1 MSLIAAVAVPRD
13 HRGIA
18 EAPDPGTRPLPD
30 GGRPTEAPQVAPG
43 QQPARN
49 GRSNGANGQWSRHG
63 GPWAH
68 RYGPWSDMRHRHD
81 HHHVGRRLRC
91 LRRSPDNRVLGG
103 VCGGISRATGIDV
116 TWVRIG
122 FVLLA
127 IATGVA
133 VFVYAMAWLLIPMEG
148 ETSQHLLAGHQRP
161 PGHPPDRRHPHPA
174 AHRDAADHEHPARRR
189 SSGSS
194 GWPTFLAVGVVVLIW
209 RNANESEKAFIDSD
223 VVPLLGGDTHGQGR
237 RWLIARVVVGV
248 LIAAGGIVLLVE
260 GHTTVAA
267 LRPVGGAVLVV
278 AASVI
283 IFGPW
288 WLSLVR
294 DLIAERQA
302 RALAEERAQMAAHVH
317 DSVLQTLALIQR
329 SSDDPQNVV
338 RLARAQ
344 ERELRAWLFEGR
356 PPGAIGEDATMLA
369 EGVGLLQ
376 RQVEA
381 DHGIAVQVVLVGDCE
396 LDDALRALLDAA
408 REATVNAAKWS
419 GADQVSV
426 YAEVE
431 PDTVMLYVRDRGRGF
446 DPDAVPEDRQGIAQ
460 SIRARM
466 ARFGGSAVVRSA
478 PGEGA
483 EVQLSMPRRERV
495 K

>member
-1 MSLIAAVAVPRD
+1 
-13 HRGIA
+13 
-18 EAPDPGTRPLPD
+18 
-30 GGRPTEAPQVAPG
+30 
-43 QQPARN
+43 
-49 GRSNGANGQWSRHG
+49 
-63 GPWAH
+63 
-68 RYGPWSDMRHRHD
+68 
-81 HHHVGRRLRC
+81 
-91 LRRSPDNRVLGG
+91 VLGG
-103 VCGGISRATGIDV
+103 VCGAVSRETGIDAM
-116 TWVRIG
+116 WVRIG

-127 IATGVA
+127 IASGVM
-133 VFVYAMAWLLIPMEG
+133 VFVYAIAWLMIPMEG
-148 ETSQHLLAGHQRP
+148 ETGNIYSRAIN
-161 PGHPPDRRHPHPA
+161 DRRGIRTVA
-174 AHRDAADHEHPARRR
+174 AILIPLLIAVQFIT
-189 SSGSS
+189 SSLHVPFIGFL
-194 GWPTFLAVGVVVLIW
+194 GWPTFLAVGVIILIW
-209 RNANESEKAFIDSD
+209 RNAGESEKAFIDQD
-223 VVPLLGGDTHGQGR
+223 VVPLLGTDTHGKGR
-237 RWLIARVVVGV
+237 RVLLARVIVGV
-248 LIAAGGIVLLVE
+248 LIGAVGIGVLVA
-260 GHTTVAA
+260 GHTTAAA
-267 LRPVGGAVLVV
+267 LRPVGGAALVI
-278 AASVI
+278 AASII

-288 WLSLVR
+288 WLSLLR

-329 SSDDPQNVV
+329 SSDDPQHVV

-344 ERELRAWLFEGR
+344 ERELRSWLFEGR
-356 PPGAIGEDATMLA
+356 PPGAIGGDATMLG
-369 EGVGLLQ
+369 EGIGLLQ

-381 DHGIAVQVVLVGDCE
+381 DHGIAVQVVMVGDCP

-431 PDTVMLYVRDRGRGF
+431 TNSVMLYVRDRGSGF
-446 DPDAVPEDRQGIAQ
+446 DPEAVPEDRQGIAQ

-478 PGEGA
+478 PREGA

>member
-1 MSLIAAVAVPRD
+1 VLVIAAAV
-13 HRGIA
+13 
-18 EAPDPGTRPLPD
+18 
-30 GGRPTEAPQVAPG
+30 V
-43 QQPARN
+43 
-49 GRSNGANGQWSRHG
+49 
-63 GPWAH
+63 
-68 RYGPWSDMRHRHD
+68 
-81 HHHVGRRLRC
+81 
-91 LRRSPDNRVLGG
+91 
-103 VCGGISRATGIDV
+103 
-116 TWVRIG
+116 
-122 FVLLA
+122 
-127 IATGVA
+127 
-133 VFVYAMAWLLIPMEG
+133 
-148 ETSQHLLAGHQRP
+148 
-161 PGHPPDRRHPHPA
+161 
-174 AHRDAADHEHPARRR
+174 
-189 SSGSS
+189 
-194 GWPTFLAVGVVVLIW
+194 
-209 RNANESEKAFIDSD
+209 
-223 VVPLLGGDTHGQGR
+223 
-237 RWLIARVVVGV
+237 
-248 LIAAGGIVLLVE
+248 
-260 GHTTVAA
+260 
-267 LRPVGGAVLVV
+267 
-278 AASVI
+278 

-329 SSDDPQNVV
+329 SSEDPQHVV
-338 RLARAQ
+338 QLARAQ

-381 DHGIAVQVVLVGDCE
+381 DHGIAVQVVMVGDCP
-396 LDDALRALLDAA
+396 LDDALRAVLDAA

-431 PDTVMLYVRDRGRGF
+431 TDTVMVYVRDRGRGF
-446 DPDAVPEDRQGIAQ
+446 DPDDVPDDRQGITQ
-460 SIRARM
+460 SIEARV

-495 K
+495 R

>member
-1 MSLIAAVAVPRD
+1 M
-13 HRGIA
+13 
-18 EAPDPGTRPLPD
+18 
-30 GGRPTEAPQVAPG
+30 
-43 QQPARN
+43 
-49 GRSNGANGQWSRHG
+49 
-63 GPWAH
+63 
-68 RYGPWSDMRHRHD
+68 
-81 HHHVGRRLRC
+81 
-91 LRRSPDNRVLGG
+91 
-103 VCGGISRATGIDV
+103 
-116 TWVRIG
+116 WVRIG

-127 IATGVA
+127 IASGVM

-148 ETSQHLLAGHQRP
+148 DSGAIYSRAIT
-161 PGHPPDRRHPHPA
+161 DRRGIRTIA
-174 AHRDAADHEHPARRR
+174 AIVLPLLIAVQFITSTLHV
-189 SSGSS
+189 SFIGFL
-194 GWPTFLAVGVVVLIW
+194 GWPTFLAIGVLVLIW
-209 RNANESEKAFIDSD
+209 RNAGESEKAFIDED
-223 VVPLLGGDTHGQGR
+223 VMPLLGTDRHGKGR
-237 RWLIARVVVGV
+237 RWLIARVVLGILVG
-248 LIAAGGIVLLVE
+248 AAGIAVLVG

-267 LRPVGGAVLVV
+267 LRPVGGAVLVI
-278 AASVI
+278 AAAVV

-329 SSDDPQNVV
+329 SSDDPQQVV
-338 RLARAQ
+338 QLARAQ

-381 DHGIAVQVVLVGDCE
+381 DRGIAVQVVMVGDCP
-396 LDDALRALLDAA
+396 LDDALRAVLDAA

-431 PDTVMLYVRDRGRGF
+431 TDSVMVYVRDRGRGF

-460 SIRARM
+460 SIRARV

>member
-1 MSLIAAVAVPRD
+1 M
-13 HRGIA
+13 
-18 EAPDPGTRPLPD
+18 
-30 GGRPTEAPQVAPG
+30 
-43 QQPARN
+43 
-49 GRSNGANGQWSRHG
+49 
-63 GPWAH
+63 
-68 RYGPWSDMRHRHD
+68 
-81 HHHVGRRLRC
+81 
-91 LRRSPDNRVLGG
+91 LGG
-103 VCGGISRATGIDV
+103 VCGAVSSATGIDV

-127 IATGVA
+127 IASGVM

-148 ETSQHLLAGHQRP
+148 ETGNIYSRAVS
-161 PGHPPDRRHPHPA
+161 DRRGIRLVVAVLVPLLIAVQLITSTLHVPFV
-174 AHRDAADHEHPARRR
+174 
-189 SSGSS
+189 GFI
-194 GWPTFLAVGVVVLIW
+194 GWPTFLAIGVIILIW
-209 RNANESEKAFIDSD
+209 RNANENEKAFIDND
-223 VVPLLGGDTHGQGR
+223 VVPLFGADTHGQGR
-237 RWLIARVVVGV
+237 HWLIARVLVGAIV
-248 LIAAGGIVLLVE
+248 GACGIALLVM

-267 LRPVGGAVLVV
+267 LRPVGGAALVV

-329 SSDDPQNVV
+329 SADDPQNVV

-356 PPGAIGEDATMLA
+356 PPGAIGEDATMLG

-381 DHGIAVQVVLVGDCE
+381 DHGIAVQVVMVGDCE
-396 LDDALRALLDAA
+396 LDEALRALLDAA

-419 GADQVSV
+419 GVDQVSL

-431 PDTVMLYVRDRGRGF
+431 ADTVMLYVRDRGCGF
-446 DPDAVPEDRQGIAQ
+446 DPAAVPDDRQGIAQ
-460 SIRARM
+460 SIQARM
-466 ARFGGSAVVRSA
+466 ARFGGTAVVRSA
-478 PGEGA
+478 LGEGA
-483 EVQLSMPRRERV
+483 EVQLSMPRRARV

>member
-1 MSLIAAVAVPRD
+1 M
-13 HRGIA
+13 
-18 EAPDPGTRPLPD
+18 RPLTE
-30 GGRPTEAPQVAPG
+30 GGRPTEPWRTAPETGNETENGTGTAAGAGARP
-43 QQPARN
+43 PAD
-49 GRSNGANGQWSRHG
+49 GRGRRRGGGRGSRT
-63 GPWAH
+63 AH
-68 RYGPWSDMRHRHD
+68 WTSGDGYGYGDRYGHWPDWRHHRHD
-81 HHHVGRRLRC
+81 RAGGKLRA
-91 LRRSPDNRVLGG
+91 LRRNPDNRVLGG
-103 VCGGISRATGIDV
+103 VCGAVSRATGIDAM
-116 TWVRIG
+116 WVRIG

-127 IATGVA
+127 IASGVI
-133 VFVYAMAWLLIPMEG
+133 VLVYAMAWLLIPMEG
-148 ETSQHLLAGHQRP
+148 ETDNIYSRAVS
-161 PGHPPDRRHPHPA
+161 DRRGIRTIA
-174 AHRDAADHEHPARRR
+174 AILIPLLIAVQFIT
-189 SSGSS
+189 SSLHVPFIGFI
-194 GWPTFLAVGVVVLIW
+194 GWPTFLAAGVIILIW
-209 RNANESEKAFIDSD
+209 RNANASEKAFIDND
-223 VVPLLGGDTHGQGR
+223 VVPLLGADTHGKGR

-248 LIAAGGIVLLVE
+248 LIGAVGIVLLVE
-260 GHTTVAA
+260 GHTTVAK
-267 LRPVGGAVLVV
+267 LRPIGGAALVI
-278 AASVI
+278 AASVV

-344 ERELRAWLFEGR
+344 ERELRAWLFDGR
-356 PPGAIGEDATMLA
+356 SPGAIGEDATMLA

-381 DHGIAVQVVLVGDCE
+381 DHGIAVQVVMVGDCE

-431 PDTVMLYVRDRGRGF
+431 TDAVMVYVRDRGLGF
-446 DPDAVPEDRQGIAQ
+446 DPDAVPEDRHGIAR
-460 SIRARM
+460 SIRARV
-466 ARFGGSAVVRSA
+466 ARFGGSAVIRSA
-478 PGEGA
+478 PGAGA

>member
-1 MSLIAAVAVPRD
+1 
-13 HRGIA
+13 
-18 EAPDPGTRPLPD
+18 
-30 GGRPTEAPQVAPG
+30 
-43 QQPARN
+43 
-49 GRSNGANGQWSRHG
+49 
-63 GPWAH
+63 
-68 RYGPWSDMRHRHD
+68 
-81 HHHVGRRLRC
+81 
-91 LRRSPDNRVLGG
+91 VLGG
-103 VCGGISRATGIDV
+103 VCGAVSRETGIDAM
-116 TWVRIG
+116 WVRIG

-127 IATGVA
+127 IASGVM

-148 ETSQHLLAGHQRP
+148 ETGNIYSRAIN
-161 PGHPPDRRHPHPA
+161 DRRGIRTIA
-174 AHRDAADHEHPARRR
+174 AILIPLLIAVQFIT
-189 SSGSS
+189 SSLHVPFIGFL
-194 GWPTFLAVGVVVLIW
+194 GWPTFLAVGVIVLIW
-209 RNANESEKAFIDSD
+209 RNAGESEKAFIDHD
-223 VVPLLGGDTHGQGR
+223 VVPLLGTDTHGKGR
-237 RWLIARVVVGV
+237 RWLLARVIVGV
-248 LIAAGGIVLLVE
+248 LIGAVGIGVLVE
-260 GHTTVAA
+260 GHTTAAA
-267 LRPVGGAVLVV
+267 LRPVGGAALVI
-278 AASVI
+278 AASIV

-356 PPGAIGEDATMLA
+356 PPGAIGGDATMLA

-381 DHGIAVQVVLVGDCE
+381 DHGIAVQVVMVGDCP

-431 PDTVMLYVRDRGRGF
+431 TNTVMLYVRDRGRGF
-446 DPDAVPEDRQGIAQ
+446 DPEAIPEDRQGIAQ

-483 EVQLSMPRRERV
+483 EVQLSVPRRERV
-495 K
+495 T

>member
-1 MSLIAAVAVPRD
+1 
-13 HRGIA
+13 
-18 EAPDPGTRPLPD
+18 
-30 GGRPTEAPQVAPG
+30 
-43 QQPARN
+43 
-49 GRSNGANGQWSRHG
+49 
-63 GPWAH
+63 
-68 RYGPWSDMRHRHD
+68 
-81 HHHVGRRLRC
+81 
-91 LRRSPDNRVLGG
+91 
-103 VCGGISRATGIDV
+103 
-116 TWVRIG
+116 
-122 FVLLA
+122 
-127 IATGVA
+127 
-133 VFVYAMAWLLIPMEG
+133 VFVYAVAWLLIPMEG
-148 ETSQHLLAGHQRP
+148 ENGNIYSRAIN
-161 PGHPPDRRHPHPA
+161 DRRGIRLIVAILLPLLIALQLITSTLHVA
-174 AHRDAADHEHPARRR
+174 FV
-189 SSGSS
+189 GFI
-194 GWPTFLAVGVVVLIW
+194 GWPTLLAVGVVILIW
-209 RNANESEKAFIDSD
+209 RNADESEKAFIDSD
-223 VVPLLGGDTHGQGR
+223 VVPLLGGDTTHGRGR
-237 RWLIARVVVGV
+237 RWLVIRVFVGV

-267 LRPVGGAVLVV
+267 LRPVGGAALVV
-278 AASVI
+278 AAAVI

-288 WLSLVR
+288 WFSLAR

-329 SSDDPQNVV
+329 SADDPQNVV

-356 PPGAIGEDATMLA
+356 PPGAIGEDAAMLA

-381 DHGIAVQVVLVGDCE
+381 DHGISVHVVMVGDCE

-446 DPDAVPEDRQGIAQ
+446 EPEVVPEDRQGIAQ

-495 K
+495 R

>member
-1 MSLIAAVAVPRD
+1 M
-13 HRGIA
+13 
-18 EAPDPGTRPLPD
+18 
-30 GGRPTEAPQVAPG
+30 
-43 QQPARN
+43 
-49 GRSNGANGQWSRHG
+49 
-63 GPWAH
+63 
-68 RYGPWSDMRHRHD
+68 
-81 HHHVGRRLRC
+81 
-91 LRRSPDNRVLGG
+91 
-103 VCGGISRATGIDV
+103 
-116 TWVRIG
+116 WVRIG

-127 IATGVA
+127 IASGVM
-133 VFVYAMAWLLIPMEG
+133 VFVYAMAWLLIPM
-148 ETSQHLLAGHQRP
+148 AGDTGNIYSRAIR
-161 PGHPPDRRHPHPA
+161 DRRGIRTIA
-174 AHRDAADHEHPARRR
+174 AILIPLMIAVQFIT
-189 SSGSS
+189 SSLHVPFIGFL
-194 GWPTFLAVGVVVLIW
+194 GWPTFLAIGIIVLIW
-209 RNANESEKAFIDSD
+209 RNADESEKAFIDHD
-223 VVPLLGGDTHGQGR
+223 VVPLLGTDTHGKGR
-237 RWLIARVVVGV
+237 RWLIARVVLGLFVGAV
-248 LIAAGGIVLLVE
+248 GIALLVE

-267 LRPVGGAVLVV
+267 LRPVGGAALVI
-278 AASVI
+278 AASVV

-329 SSDDPQNVV
+329 SSDDPQHVV

-369 EGVGLLQ
+369 EGVGLVQ

-381 DHGIAVQVVLVGDCE
+381 DHGIAVQVVMVGDCP

-431 PDTVMLYVRDRGRGF
+431 GDTVMLYVRDRGRGF
-446 DPDAVPEDRQGIAQ
+446 DPDAVPEDRRGIAQ
-460 SIRARM
+460 SIRARV
-466 ARFGGSAVVRSA
+466 ARFGGSAIVRSA

-495 K
+495 R

>member
-1 MSLIAAVAVPRD
+1 M
-13 HRGIA
+13 
-18 EAPDPGTRPLPD
+18 
-30 GGRPTEAPQVAPG
+30 
-43 QQPARN
+43 
-49 GRSNGANGQWSRHG
+49 
-63 GPWAH
+63 
-68 RYGPWSDMRHRHD
+68 
-81 HHHVGRRLRC
+81 
-91 LRRSPDNRVLGG
+91 
-103 VCGGISRATGIDV
+103 
-116 TWVRIG
+116 WVRIG
-122 FVLLA
+122 FVLVA
-127 IATGVA
+127 IASGVM

-148 ETSQHLLAGHQRP
+148 DTGNIYSRAIS
-161 PGHPPDRRHPHPA
+161 DRRGIRTA
-174 AHRDAADHEHPARRR
+174 AAILIPLLIAVQFITSALHVPFV
-189 SSGSS
+189 GFV
-194 GWPTFLAVGVVVLIW
+194 GWPTFLAIGIIVLIW
-209 RNANESEKAFIDSD
+209 RNAGESEKAFIDDD
-223 VVPLLGGDTHGQGR
+223 VMPLLGTGTHGNR
-237 RWLIARVVVGV
+237 RWLIARVVVGLLV
-248 LIAAGGIVLLVE
+248 GAVGIAVLVE

-267 LRPVGGAVLVV
+267 LRPVGGAVLVI
-278 AASVI
+278 AAAVV

-329 SSDDPQNVV
+329 SSDDPQQVV

-356 PPGAIGEDATMLA
+356 PPGGVGEDATMLA

-381 DHGIAVQVVLVGDCE
+381 DHGIAVQVVLVGDCP

-419 GADQVSV
+419 GADQVSI

-431 PDTVMLYVRDRGRGF
+431 TDTVMLYVRDRGRGF
-446 DPDAVPEDRQGIAQ
+446 DPEAVPEDRQGIAQ
-460 SIRARM
+460 SIRARV
-466 ARFGGSAVVRSA
+466 ARFGGLAVVRSA

-483 EVQLSMPRRERV
+483 EVQLSVPRRERV

>member
-1 MSLIAAVAVPRD
+1 M
-13 HRGIA
+13 
-18 EAPDPGTRPLPD
+18 RPLTE
-30 GGRPTEAPQVAPG
+30 GGRTTEPWRTAPENENGTGTAAGAGAPP
-43 QQPARN
+43 PADGRRRGGGRGR
-49 GRSNGANGQWSRHG
+49 GRSR
-63 GPWAH
+63 AH
-68 RYGPWSDMRHRHD
+68 WTSGDGYGYGDRYGHWPDWRHHRHD
-81 HHHVGRRLRC
+81 HAGGKLRA
-91 LRRSPDNRVLGG
+91 LRRNPDNRVLGG
-103 VCGGISRATGIDV
+103 VCGAVSRATGIDAM
-116 TWVRIG
+116 WVRIG

-127 IATGVA
+127 IASGVI
-133 VFVYAMAWLLIPMEG
+133 VLVYAMAWLLIPMEG
-148 ETSQHLLAGHQRP
+148 ETDNIYSRAVS
-161 PGHPPDRRHPHPA
+161 DRRGIRTIA
-174 AHRDAADHEHPARRR
+174 AILIPLLIAVQFIT
-189 SSGSS
+189 SSLHVPFIGFI
-194 GWPTFLAVGVVVLIW
+194 GWPTFLAAGVIILIW
-209 RNANESEKAFIDSD
+209 RNANASEKAFIDND
-223 VVPLLGGDTHGQGR
+223 VVPLLGADTHGKGR
-237 RWLIARVVVGV
+237 RWLIARVVVGL
-248 LIAAGGIVLLVE
+248 LIGAVGIVLLVE
-260 GHTTVAA
+260 GHTTVAK
-267 LRPVGGAVLVV
+267 LRPIGGAALVI
-278 AASVI
+278 AASVV

-344 ERELRAWLFEGR
+344 ERELRAWLFDGR
-356 PPGAIGEDATMLA
+356 SPGAIGEHATMLA

-381 DHGIAVQVVLVGDCE
+381 DHGIAVQVVMVGDCE

-431 PDTVMLYVRDRGRGF
+431 TDAVMLYVRDRGLGF
-446 DPDAVPEDRQGIAQ
+446 DPDAVPEDRHGIAR
-460 SIRARM
+460 SIRARV
-466 ARFGGSAVVRSA
+466 ARFGGSAVIRSA
-478 PGEGA
+478 PGAGA

>member
-1 MSLIAAVAVPRD
+1 M
-13 HRGIA
+13 
-18 EAPDPGTRPLPD
+18 
-30 GGRPTEAPQVAPG
+30 
-43 QQPARN
+43 
-49 GRSNGANGQWSRHG
+49 
-63 GPWAH
+63 
-68 RYGPWSDMRHRHD
+68 
-81 HHHVGRRLRC
+81 
-91 LRRSPDNRVLGG
+91 
-103 VCGGISRATGIDV
+103 
-116 TWVRIG
+116 WVRIG
-122 FVLLA
+122 FVLLS
-127 IATGVA
+127 IASGVM
-133 VFVYAMAWLLIPMEG
+133 VFVYAVAWLMIPMEG
-148 ETSQHLLAGHQRP
+148 EDANIGSRAIN
-161 PGHPPDRRHPHPA
+161 DRRGIRTIA
-174 AHRDAADHEHPARRR
+174 AILIPLMIAVQFIT
-189 SSGSS
+189 SSLHVPFIGFV
-194 GWPTFLAVGVVVLIW
+194 GWPTFLGVGVVILIW
-209 RNANESEKAFIDSD
+209 RNANASEKAFIDSD
-223 VVPLLGGDTHGQGR
+223 VVPLLGADTHGRGR
-237 RWLIARVVVGV
+237 RWLIVRVVAGV
-248 LIAAGGIVLLVE
+248 LIGAAGIVLLVE
-260 GHTTVAA
+260 GHTTVAK
-267 LRPVGGAVLVV
+267 LRPVGGAALVI
-278 AASVI
+278 AASVV

-356 PPGAIGEDATMLA
+356 PPGTIGEDATMLA
-369 EGVGLLQ
+369 EGVGVLQ
-376 RQVEA
+376 RQVEG
-381 DHGIAVQVVLVGDCE
+381 DHGIAVQVVMVGDCE

-431 PDTVMLYVRDRGRGF
+431 TDTVMLYVRDRGRGF
-446 DPDAVPEDRQGIAQ
+446 DPDAVPDDRQGIAQ
-460 SIRARM
+460 SICARM
-466 ARFGGSAVVRSA
+466 QRFGGSAVVRSA